1 MERRHPKQRSM
12 QERFKSMWHNRGGR
26 IAMTLLSRL
35 VGRLANLPPAKTHA
49 VIVERDLKISMPDNV
64 VLLAD
69 HYVPRGSERPP
80 TILVRCPY
88 GRRGFFGLLYG
99 RLFAERGFGVLVQS
113 TRGTFGSDG
122 AFDPY
127 GNEHDDG
134 LATVAWLKQ
143 QPWYSG
149 VLATNGPSYLGLVQW
164 AIARDA
170 GADIQA
176 IAIQVSTSNFHHR
189 TYAGGSFGLD
199 TALSWTHM
207 MAFQEKRS
215 ISSQFGARR
224 KLQPLFA
231 HLPLRDL
238 DQLAIGRHSSFFQ
251 EWLEHPEADS
261 DYWQRRTFDK
271 TIKDIAAPI
280 NLVGGWYDI
289 FLPWQVRDYRL
300 LREAGK
306 HPSLTIGPWA
316 HSSFDMMTTGVRE
329 ALTWFNAHLLGES
342 SQLRSLP
349 VRIFV
354 TGENVWH
361 DLPDWPP
368 PGARL
373 QRFYLQQAFGL
384 APDLPEASSPD
395 QYRYDPAD
403 PTPALSGPVLMGKSL
418 PTDNRTLEARPDVLT
433 YTSATL
439 EADLDVIGPVH
450 ADLFVR
456 SSLEHT
462 DFFVRLCD
470 VDQRGTSLNIC
481 DGLLRVQPEQPAHAA
496 DGTLPL
502 TIDLWPTAHRFGRG
516 HRLRLQ
522 VSSGAHP
529 RYARNTGSGEP
540 LASATKLLVA
550 DQFIYHDP
558 NHPSAIVLSLATS

>member
-1 MERRHPKQRSM
+1 
-12 QERFKSMWHNRGGR
+12 
-26 IAMTLLSRL
+26 MTLLSRL
-35 VGRLANLPPAKTHA
+35 VSRLAKLPPAKTRE
-49 VIVERDLKISMPDNV
+49 VLVERDLKASMPDGV

-69 HYVPRGSERPP
+69 RYVPRGSERPP

-99 RLFAERGFGVLVQS
+99 RLFAERGFQVLVQS
-113 TRGTFGSDG
+113 TRGTFGSGG

-127 GNEHDDG
+127 GEEHDDG

-143 QPWYSG
+143 QPWFSG

-164 AIARDA
+164 AIAYDA
-170 GADIQA
+170 RADIQA
-176 IAIQVSTSNFHHR
+176 MAIQVSTSNFHDR

-199 TALSWTHM
+199 NALSWAYM
-207 MAFQEKRS
+207 MTFQEKRS
-215 ISSQFGARR
+215 LSRQMGARR

-238 DQLAIGRHSSFFQ
+238 DQLAIGQHSTFFQ
-251 EWLEHPEADS
+251 AWLEHPEADS
-261 DYWQRRTFDK
+261 DYWQRRTFDR

-280 NLVGGWYDI
+280 HLLGGWYDI
-289 FLPWQVRDYRL
+289 FLPWQVRDYRI

-306 HPSLTIGPWA
+306 HPYLTIGPWA
-316 HSSFDMMTTGVRE
+316 HASSGLMATGVVTSL
-329 ALTWFNAHLLGES
+329 AWFNAHLLGDR
-342 SQLRSLP
+342 SQLRQMP

-354 TGENVWH
+354 TGANEWR

-368 PGARL
+368 DARL
-373 QRFYLQQAFGL
+373 QRFYLQPAFGL
-384 APDLPEASSPD
+384 APAVPEASAPD

-403 PTPALSGPVLMGKSL
+403 PTPALAGPVLMGKSL
-418 PTDNRTLEARPDVLT
+418 PTDNRKLEARPDVLT
-433 YTSATL
+433 YAGAPL
-439 EADLDVIGPVH
+439 EHDLEVIGPVQ

-456 SSLEHT
+456 SSLEHS

-481 DGLLRVQPEQPAHAA
+481 DALLRVQPGQPATAA
-496 DGTLPL
+496 DGTLHL
-502 TIDLWPTAHRFGRG
+502 LIDLWPTAHRFRRG

-540 LASATKLLVA
+540 LASATTLLAA
-550 DQFIYHDP
+550 DQSIYHDP
-558 NHPSAIVLSLATS
+558 DHPSAIVLSVAKS

>member
-1 MERRHPKQRSM
+1 
-12 QERFKSMWHNRGGR
+12 
-26 IAMTLLSRL
+26 MTLVSRL
-35 VGRLANLPPAKTHA
+35 VGKLTNLPPAKTHA
-49 VIVERDLKISMPDNV
+49 VLVERDLKVPMPDGV

-69 HYVPRGSERPP
+69 HYVPRSSVRPP

-88 GRRGFFGLLYG
+88 GRGGFFGLLYG

-113 TRGTFGSDG
+113 TRGTFGSGG

-134 LATVAWLKQ
+134 LATIAWLKQ
-143 QPWYSG
+143 QPWFSG
-149 VLATNGPSYLGLVQW
+149 VLGTNGPSYLGMVQW
-164 AIARDA
+164 AIADDA
-170 GADIQA
+170 GADIGA
-176 IAIQVSTSNFHHR
+176 MAIQVSTSNFHHR

-207 MAFQEKRS
+207 MALQEQRS
-215 ISSQFGARR
+215 FLSQMGARR

-238 DQLAIGRHSSFFQ
+238 DQLAIGRHSPFFQ
-251 EWLEHPEADS
+251 AWLEHPEPDS
-261 DYWQRRTFDK
+261 DYWQHRTFD
-271 TIKDIAAPI
+271 TTVKDIPAPI

-306 HPSLTIGPWA
+306 HPFLTIGPWA
-316 HSSFDMMTTGVRE
+316 HASFGLMAEGVAE
-329 ALTWFNAHLLGES
+329 ALTWFNAHLLGER
-342 SQLRSLP
+342 SQLRKAP
-349 VRIFV
+349 VRVFV
-354 TGENVWH
+354 TGQNAWR

-373 QRFYLQQAFGL
+373 HRFYLQQAFGL
-384 APDLPEASSPD
+384 SEDNSRASSPD
-395 QYRYDPAD
+395 HYRYDPAD
-403 PTPALSGPVLMGKSL
+403 PTPALSGPVLSGKSK
-418 PTDNRTLEARPDVLT
+418 PTDNRSLEARPDVLT
-433 YTSATL
+433 YTSAPL
-439 EADLDVIGPVH
+439 EADLDVIGPVQ
-450 ADLFVR
+450 AELFVR
-456 SSLEHT
+456 SSREHT
-462 DFFVRLCD
+462 DFFARLCD

-481 DGLLRVQPEQPAHAA
+481 DGLLRVQPHQPAPAA

-502 TIDLWPTAHRFGRG
+502 TIDLWPTAHRFLRG

-529 RYARNTGSGEP
+529 RYARNTGSGER

-550 DQFIYHDP
+550 HQSIYHDP
-558 NHPSAIVLSLATS
+558 EHPSAIVLSLTNF